1 MTTYLSL
8 SKRNS
13 EVREVWITVHW
24 QVGIA
29 ELHNIVRK
37 HDSLRAQWKYNRIDA
52 VSEIL
57 MVEYPE
63 TLLQATPHRVRSTIV
78 CPLHP

>member
-37 HDSLRAQWKYNRIDA
+37 HDSLRAQ
-52 VSEIL
+52 
-57 MVEYPE
+57 
-63 TLLQATPHRVRSTIV
+63 
-78 CPLHP
+78 